1 VRSAADL
8 KEAHPRDHLQGE
20 IANQEHAHLDRF
32 SKMKRGSIVAGNFSS
47 GR

>member
-20 IANQEHAHLDRF
+20 IADQGHIHLFLF
-32 SKMKRGSIVAGNFSS
+32 SKMKREFRS
-47 GR
+47 R